1 MNKLKRRISCLMLPV
16 LLMVAGTVNAHANG
30 ADSLNVQDVTKTLN
44 IIIHGDHFFEEKNE
58 LPCDDSLYCITG
70 DLVLVAA
77 LVCNKSGVEGKGDYS
92 AYWKGDGSGNGKT
105 RDRYTWVFVPE
116 NFLKVCQKKGLFD
129 NPLIPDSDRLCKLLG
144 LGTEVQRD
152 TIVYMKVP
160 KDSLFRPAYVTNVDE
175 IISDKDKGCGANIN
189 QLPTADKK
197 WMSGQQITNT
207 YPWTRMGYTY
217 DWGST
222 EKGKIIGV
230 AEFVIRP
237 NTCYS
242 GLNFITREEMKT
254 KKNGWPG
261 LQ

>member
-1 MNKLKRRISCLMLPV
+1 MLPV
-16 LLMVAGTVNAHANG
+16 LLMVAGTVNAQPNG
-30 ADSLNVQDVTKTLN
+30 TGFSKVQDVTQSLK
-44 IIIHGDHFFEEKNE
+44 IITPYNSINE
-58 LPCDDSLYCITG
+58 ANNLPCDKNLYCITG
-70 DLVLVAA
+70 DSVLVAA

-92 AYWKGDGSGNGKT
+92 AYWKGEGSGNGKT
-105 RDRYTWVFVPE
+105 GGRYTWVFVPE
-116 NFLKVCQKKGLFD
+116 NFLEVCRGKGLFD
-129 NPLIPDSDRLCKLLG
+129 NPPIPDSERLCKLLG

-160 KDSLFRPAYVTNVDE
+160 KNSLFRPAYVTNVDE
-175 IISDKDKGCGANIN
+175 RISDKDKGCGANIN

-197 WMSGQQITNT
+197 WMLSQQITNT

-222 EKGKIIGV
+222 EKKKFIGV

-242 GLNFITREEMKT
+242 YLNFITREEMKA
-254 KKNGWPG
+254 KKDG
-261 LQ
+261 